1 LILCKHFKETCVI
14 GESDNGIVSFLSA
27 YKHPNRSDVLFIWQV
42 VVARHQQGEGVAS
55 AMVKYLLSEDYLKE
69 VTYIETSVT
78 PLNRKSLALFKSIA
92 DYLHTTIGRQDF
104 LKG

>member
-1 LILCKHFKETCVI
+1 
-14 GESDNGIVSFLSA
+14 
-27 YKHPNRSDVLFIWQV
+27 
-42 VVARHQQGEGVAS
+42 
-55 AMVKYLLSEDYLKE
+55 MVKYLLSEDYLKE